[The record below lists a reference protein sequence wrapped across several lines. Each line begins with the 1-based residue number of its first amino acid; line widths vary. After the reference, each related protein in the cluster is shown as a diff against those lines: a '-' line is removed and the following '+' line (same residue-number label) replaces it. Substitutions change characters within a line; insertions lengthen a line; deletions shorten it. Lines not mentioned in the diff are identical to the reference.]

1 MTAVMHLRIALLA
14 VSLSSLALADL
25 ASDVTIRRDT
35 FGVPHI
41 LAKTE
46 EAAGFG
52 MGYAQAEDHCVE
64 MGRRFL
70 AARGERAKYLGTGA
84 DNDFTTK
91 RFGTPEFAREHFPKL
106 SPLFQKI
113 MNAYAAG
120 FNLYVRKH
128 RADLPEWMPELT
140 GIDVLAQGRAEIMR
154 FAFHDPTRQLQEKYP
169 NGKPAA
175 QANDDAELAPADGS
189 NMWGITGA
197 RTKSGKPILLGNPHQ
212 AWSALYWE
220 AQVTVPGKLN
230 FFGGT
235 FVGRPMLTTGFN
247 EYLGW
252 THTVNYP
259 DLEDVYALMADP
271 KDENRYVFD
280 GKSMPLTRRDIEV
293 EVKGGPTQRRTF
305 WDSHLGPVLHR
316 AGNKI
321 FALKSA
327 ALKEYRYYEEWYQL
341 SKAKNLKEFQDTLRM
356 NAIPMFNL
364 TYADVDGNVM
374 YLWNGTVPKRVD
386 DGTDYR
392 LDVPGETSKYVWQ
405 DYHGLSQLP
414 QLLNPSGGYV
424 QNCNDAPWWTSL
436 RNPIDP
442 KKFPSYFEPGRTLG
456 LRTQMSLSILEG
468 QEKFSLDDIKRL
480 KFSTNMLLADRVKPD
495 LVRALKAV
503 EKPSEE
509 ILSGLK
515 VMEEWDNHVSAES
528 RGGVLFERFWQQ
540 YTNSIG
546 RVRVAF
552 DQKYYAR
559 KWDAEGANK
568 TPSGIADPAAAVKSF
583 EEAVKWTRKTHGS
596 EAVKWGDVNR
606 IRFGDLDLPGS
617 GTGGEWGLFRV
628 LYFDPATE
636 GKRIAGHLT
645 SDAPNAG
652 YGDAWVTTIEFSKPI
667 QAYSILAY
675 GQTGNLAS
683 KHSKDQAVLFAK
695 HEMKKVWFTEKEILA
710 NLERAYHPGE

>member
-1 MTAVMHLRIALLA
+1 MLIRLSLLA
-14 VSLSSLALADL
+14 ACLSSFAFADL

-41 LAKTE
+41 LGKTE

-52 MGYAQAEDHCVE
+52 MGFAQAEDHCVE

-70 AARGERAKYLGTGA
+70 AARGESAKYLGGSVEG
-84 DNDFTTK
+84 DFTTK
-91 RFGTPEFAREHFPKL
+91 RYGTPEFAREKFPKL

-128 RADLPEWMPELT
+128 RAELPAWMPELT

-154 FAFHDPTRQLQEKYP
+154 FAFHDPTKQLQEKYP
-169 NGKPAA
+169 NPKAA
-175 QANDDAELAPADGS
+175 VAANDDEDLAPADGS
-189 NMWGITGA
+189 NMWGITGS

-212 AWSALYWE
+212 AWNALYWE
-220 AQVTVPGKLN
+220 AQITVPGKLN

-235 FVGRPMLTTGFN
+235 FIGRPMLTTGFN
-247 EYLGW
+247 EHLGW

-259 DLEDVYALMADP
+259 DLEDAYALVADP

-280 GKSMPLTRRDIEV
+280 GKSMPLTRREVTV
-293 EVKGGPTQRRTF
+293 EVKGGKTERRTY
-305 WDSHLGPVLHR
+305 WDSHLGPVIHR

-327 ALKEYRYYEEWYQL
+327 ALQEYRYYEEWYEL
-341 SKAKNLKEFQDTLRM
+341 SKAKNLKEFQETLKM

-364 TYADVDGNVM
+364 TYADVDGNVL
-374 YLWNGTVPKRVD
+374 YLWNGTVPKRID

-392 LDVPGETSKYVWQ
+392 LDVPGDTSKYVWQ
-405 DYHGLSQLP
+405 DYHGMSQLP

-436 RNPIDP
+436 RNPLDP
-442 KKFPSYFEPGRTLG
+442 KNYPSYFEPGRILG

-468 QEKFSLDDIKRL
+468 QEKFSLEDIKRL

-495 LVRALKAV
+495 LLRALKAV
-503 EKPSEE
+503 ANPSGD
-509 ILSGLK
+509 LRSGIQ
-515 VMEEWDNHVSAES
+515 VMEAWDNHASADS
-528 RGGVLFERFWQQ
+528 RGAVLFERFWQL
-540 YTNSIG
+540 YTNSVG

-552 DQKYYAR
+552 EQKFYATQ
-559 KWDAEGANK
+559 WDSARPAK
-568 TPSGIADPAAAVKSF
+568 TPSGIADGAAAVRNF
-583 EEAVKWTRKTHGS
+583 EEAVKWTRETYGS
-596 EAVKWGDVNR
+596 ADVKWGDVNR
-606 IRFGDLDLPGS
+606 FRFGDLDLPGS
-617 GTGGEWGLFRV
+617 GAGGEWGMFRV
-628 LYFDPATE
+628 LYFDPVKD
-636 GKRIAGHLT
+636 GKGRMAGKLT
-645 SDAPNAG
+645 NDAPNSG
-652 YGDAWVTTIEFSKPI
+652 YGDAWITTVEFSKPI

-675 GQTGNLAS
+675 GETGNLAS
-683 KHSKDQAVLFAK
+683 KHSRDQAVLFAK
-695 HEMKKVWFTEKEILA
+695 HELKKVWFTEKEILA

>member
-1 MTAVMHLRIALLA
+1 MKLRCLLLLLS
-14 VSLSSLALADL
+14 VSTLAFGDL

-41 LAKTE
+41 LGKTE

-70 AARGERAKYLGTGA
+70 AARGEQAKYLGTGA
-84 DNDFTTK
+84 GGDFAAK
-91 RFGTPEFAREHFPKL
+91 RFGTPEFAREKFPKL
-106 SPLFQKI
+106 TPLFQKI

-120 FNLYVRKH
+120 FNLYVKKH
-128 RADLPEWMPELT
+128 RAELPAWIPELT

-154 FAFHDPTRQLQEKYP
+154 FAFSDPTRQLQEKYP
-169 NGKPAA
+169 TAKAVAA
-175 QANDDAELAPADGS
+175 DANDDGLAPADGS
-189 NMWGITGA
+189 NMWGITGS
-197 RTKSGKPILLGNPHQ
+197 RTKSGSPILLGNPHQ

-220 AQVTVPGKLN
+220 AHMTVPGKLN

-235 FVGRPMLTTGFN
+235 FIGRPMLTTGFN
-247 EYLGW
+247 EHLGW

-259 DLEDVYALMADP
+259 DLQDVYALVADP

-280 GKSMPLTRRDIEV
+280 GKSMPLLRREIVV
-293 EVKGGPTQRRTF
+293 EVRGEPTQRRTY
-305 WDSHLGPVLHR
+305 WESHLGPVLHR

-321 FALKSA
+321 FAIKSA
-327 ALKEYRYYEEWYQL
+327 ALQEYRYYEEWYAL
-341 SKAKNLKEFQDTLRM
+341 SKTRNLKEFQETLKM

-364 TYADVDGNVM
+364 TYADVDGNVL

-405 DYHGLSQLP
+405 DYHGQSQLP

-436 RNPIDP
+436 RNPLDP
-442 KKFPSYFEPGRTLG
+442 NNYPSYFEPGRILG

-468 QEKFSLDDIKRL
+468 QEKFSLDEIKRL
-480 KFSTNMLLADRVKPD
+480 KFNNHMLLADRVKPD
-495 LVRALKAV
+495 LIRALKAV
-503 EKPSEE
+503 QQPSEE
-509 ILSGLK
+509 LRSGLR
-515 VMEEWDNHVSAES
+515 VMEAWDNEVSAES
-528 RGGVLFERFWQQ
+528 SGGVLFERFWQV
-540 YTNSIG
+540 YTNTIG
-546 RVRVAF
+546 RVRAAF
-552 DQKYYAR
+552 DQKVYATQ
-559 KWDAEGANK
+559 WDAARPAQ
-568 TPSGIADPAAAVKSF
+568 TPSGIADGAAAVKSF
-583 EEAVKWTRKTHGS
+583 EEAVRWTRTAHGS

-617 GTGGEWGLFRV
+617 GAGGEWGLFRV
-628 LYFDPATE
+628 LYFDPNKKDA
-636 GKRIAGHLT
+636 KRMAGHLT
-645 SDAPNAG
+645 NDAPNSG
-652 YGDAWVTTIEFSKPI
+652 YGDAWITAVEFTKPI

-695 HEMKKVWFTEKEILA
+695 HQLKKVWFTEKEILA